1 MDVVDTL
8 RHQENLV
15 TRELDEDR
23 REQELLD
30 RLRAMYKSQGIDVP
44 ERILVEGVKGMKE
57 SRFVYTPPRPSLG
70 VTLAR
75 IYVSRGRWMRPLLVV
90 AAILVVALGGYYGV
104 YQPYQAWRGEQARI
118 ELQEG
123 LPAQMDALYQTIY
136 EETKVQ
142 QAVTQAEELRT
153 HGKTAAA
160 EGNRT
165 AAEAA
170 LTGLR
175 ALRDTLRREYQLL
188 VVNREGVKSGFWTF
202 PEINTAATNYYIV
215 VEALDADGNALSLPV
230 LNEETGKTETVSM
243 WGVRVS
249 ESVYKAIEAD
259 KRDDGII
266 QRNLVGRKDYGF
278 LDVTYAMPVL
288 GGAVTRW

>member
-1 MDVVDTL
+1 
-8 RHQENLV
+8 
-15 TRELDEDR
+15 
-23 REQELLD
+23 
-30 RLRAMYKSQGIDVP
+30 
-44 ERILVEGVKGMKE
+44 
-57 SRFVYTPPRPSLG
+57 
-70 VTLAR
+70 
-75 IYVSRGRWMRPLLVV
+75 MRPLMVV
-90 AAILVVALGGYYGV
+90 AAILVIALGGYYGV
-104 YQPYQAWRGEQARI
+104 YQPWQAWRGEQARV
-118 ELQEG
+118 ELEQG

-153 HGKTAAA
+153 RGKAAAA

-165 AAEAA
+165 GAEAA
-170 LTGLR
+170 ITSLR
-175 ALRDTLRREYQLL
+175 ALRDTLRQEYQLR

-202 PEINTAATNYYIV
+202 PEINTAATNYYIA
-215 VEALDADGNALSLPV
+215 VEALDSDGKALSVPV

-249 ESVYKAIEAD
+249 ESVYKGVEAD